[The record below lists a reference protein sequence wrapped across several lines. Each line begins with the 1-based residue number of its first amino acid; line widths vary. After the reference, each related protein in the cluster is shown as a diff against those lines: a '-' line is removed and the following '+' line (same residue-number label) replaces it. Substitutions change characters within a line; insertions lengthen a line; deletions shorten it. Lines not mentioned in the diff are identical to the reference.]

1 MNFDMNR
8 LMGTHDLV
16 WVVPDALRFDVAER
30 EMRNGGTPNLAKLF
44 PGGWEKRHSPGS
56 FTFPAHQA
64 FFAGFLPTPADPAAD
79 RTRLFAAR
87 FAGSE
92 TAGPGTVLFD
102 EPDIVHG
109 LAALGYHTVCIG
121 GVGFF
126 NRQTAL
132 SSVLPG
138 YFAESHWSEETG
150 VTHPE
155 SARHQ
160 FGLAARRL
168 SEIPRERKVFL
179 FMNLSAIHQPN
190 RHYLPG
196 ATEDNL
202 ETHAAA
208 LRDVDRHF
216 PILLEALAA
225 RGPSH
230 LLVFSDH
237 GTLYGEDGFT
247 GHRFGH
253 PDIYTVPYASALL
266 PI

>member
-1 MNFDMNR
+1 MPPDMNQ
-8 LMGTHDLV
+8 LLGTHDLV

-30 EMRNGGTPNLAKLF
+30 EMRNGGTPNLAALF
-44 PGGWEKRHSPGS
+44 PSGWEKRHSPGS

-79 RTRLFAAR
+79 RQRLFAAR

-92 TAGPGTVLFD
+92 TAGAGTVLFD

-109 LAALGYHTVCIG
+109 LEARGYHTLCIG

-126 NRQTAL
+126 NRQTEL
-132 SSVLPG
+132 SRVLPG

-150 VTHPE
+150 VTHPD
-155 SARHQ
+155 SARIQ
-160 FGLAARRL
+160 FELAARRL
-168 SEIPRERKVFL
+168 GEIRVDQKVFL
-179 FMNLSAIHQPN
+179 FVNLSAIHQPN
-190 RHYLPG
+190 RHYIPG
-196 ATEDNL
+196 AREDNL
-202 ETHAAA
+202 ATHAAA
-208 LRDVDRHF
+208 LREVDSRF
-216 PILLEALAA
+216 PILLEALKS
-225 RGPSH
+225 RGPVH

-253 PDIYTVPYASALL
+253 PDIYTVPYAAALL
-266 PI
+266 P

>member
-1 MNFDMNR
+1 MNH
-8 LMGTHDLV
+8 LLGTHDLV
-16 WVVPDALRFDVAER
+16 WVVMDALRYDVADQ
-30 EMRNGGTPNLAKLF
+30 EMRDGGTPNLTAVF
-44 PGGWEKRHSPGS
+44 PGGWEKRHSPGN

-79 RTRLFAAR
+79 RQRLFAAR

-92 TAGPGTVLFD
+92 TAGSGTVLFD
-102 EPDIVHG
+102 EGDVVHG
-109 LAALGYHTVCIG
+109 LAARGYHTLCIG

-150 VTHPE
+150 VTHPD
-155 SARHQ
+155 STRFQ
-160 FGLAARRL
+160 FELAARRL
-168 SEIPRERKVFL
+168 AGIPRDQKVFL
-179 FMNLSAIHQPN
+179 FINLSAIHQPN
-190 RHYLPG
+190 RHYVRG
-196 ATEDNL
+196 AVEDDMK
-202 ETHAAA
+202 THAAA
-208 LRDVDRHF
+208 LRYVDSQL
-216 PILLEALAA
+216 PILLESLRA

-230 LLVFSDH
+230 LLAFSDH

-266 PI
+266 S

>member
-1 MNFDMNR
+1 MSFDMNR
-8 LMGTHDLV
+8 LLGTHDLV
-16 WVVPDALRFDVAER
+16 WLVPDALRFDVADQ
-30 EMRNGGTPNLAKLF
+30 EMRNGGTPNLAVLF
-44 PGGWEKRHSPGS
+44 PGGWEKRHSPGN

-64 FFAGFLPTPADPAAD
+64 FFAGFLPTPADPNAD
-79 RTRLFAAR
+79 RNRLFAAR

-92 TAGPGTVLFD
+92 TAGPGTLLFD
-102 EPDIVHG
+102 EADIVHG
-109 LAALGYHTVCIG
+109 LAARGYHTLCIG

-132 SSVLPG
+132 SSMLPD
-138 YFAESHWSEETG
+138 YFTESHWTEDTG
-150 VTHPE
+150 VTHPD
-155 SARHQ
+155 STRIQ
-160 FGLAARRL
+160 FEIAARRL
-168 SEIPRERKVFL
+168 AEIPSDHKVFL
-179 FMNLSAIHQPN
+179 FINLSAIHQPN
-190 RHYLPG
+190 KCYLPG
-196 ATEDNL
+196 AVADGM

-208 LRDVDRHF
+208 LRYVDRQM
-216 PILLEALAA
+216 PLLLQALKS

-266 PI
+266 H